1 MSRWGKEDSANGLF
15 GHSQAAERVTSTGPL
30 WAELGLQWAGPELLG
45 EGQGCCGRGG
55 AAVGVASA
63 QSAQISKAAP
73 HIEFLEGRKRCS

>member
-15 GHSQAAERVTSTGPL
+15 GHSQAAERLTSTGPL

-45 EGQGCCGRGG
+45 EGR

-73 HIEFLEGRKRCS
+73 QIEFLEGRKCCS